1 MAHQSSKRGMR
12 SDSQK
17 RDRTRYDFDPIP
29 ASAPVEG
36 AFGHTAEA
44 SGQDR
49 STFDRESERTERS

>member
-1 MAHQSSKRGMR
+1 MADQSSKRGVR

-17 RDRTRYDFDPIP
+17 RDRARYDFDPIP

-44 SGQDR
+44 SEAER
-49 STFDRESERTERS
+49 STYDRESERNER

>member
-1 MAHQSSKRGMR
+1 MR

-44 SGQDR
+44 SEQDR
-49 STFDRESERTERS
+49 STYDRESERNERS